1 MNSGAISRYISDFE
15 SVAGLR
21 GTDLANLTGVSKATV
36 SRWRNGTAFPHPDSE
51 RLISDLHYLVDRLS
65 DYYSNEEIRVWLYA
79 PHPQLEG
86 RRAIDVLHEGGL
98 TEILKTLERM
108 DEAAYL

>member
-1 MNSGAISRYISDFE
+1 MNSNAIARYITDFE
-15 SVAGLR
+15 SMGGLK
-21 GTDLANLTGVSKATV
+21 GTDVANVTGVSKATI
-36 SRWRNGTAFPHPDSE
+36 SRWRNGTAFPHPESE
-51 RLISDLHYLVDRLS
+51 RLISDLHYLIDRLT
-65 DYYSNEEIRVWLYA
+65 DYYSGSEIRTWLYA

-86 RRAIDVLHEGGL
+86 RRAIEVLHEGGL

>member
-1 MNSGAISRYISDFE
+1 MGAIEKYIADFE
-15 SVAGLR
+15 VEAGLR
-21 GTDLANLTGVSKATV
+21 GTDLANLTGVSKATI
-36 SRWRNGTAFPHPDSE
+36 SRWRNGTAFPHPESE
-51 RLISDLHYLVDRLS
+51 RLISDLHYLIDRLT
-65 DYYSNEEIRVWLYA
+65 DYYPASEIRTWLYA

-86 RRAIDVLHEGGL
+86 RRAIEVLHDGGL